1 MLTKERL
8 RRKKRS
14 KDKVRGTEDYPR
26 LVVFRSNKYIYGQ
39 IIDDINGKVLAAVS
53 EKELKESKGTKTEK
67 ATLLGKELASKAK
80 KNKISKVRFDRAG
93 YRYHGRVKAVA
104 DGAREGGLEL

>member
-8 RRKKRS
+8 RRKKRA
-14 KDKVRGTEDYPR
+14 KDKVRGTADYPR
-26 LVVFRSNKYIYGQ
+26 LVVYRSNKYIYGQ
-39 IIDDINGKVLAAVS
+39 IVDDINGKVLVAVS
-53 EKELKESKGTKTEK
+53 EKELKTKGTKTEK
-67 ATLLGKELASKAK
+67 ASLVGKELATKAK